1 MNTERN
7 AWESSESKM
16 QLSICTFHLQKTRP
30 FHEFYQKLT
39 EQSIRL
45 PPTLCNYVRLDVAI
59 VVLTRPHKT
68 TGRFQRLCNH
78 VIDQSVLIPDTS
90 SLDIFLIFPAITTA
104 HKLNV
109 SKTTASLMGMYCFSV
124 IGGILHSRQN
134 LHSISSH
141 NNNNNN

>member
-1 MNTERN
+1 MNTETN

-16 QLSICTFHLQKTRP
+16 QLSIYTFHLQKTCP

-68 TGRFQRLCNH
+68 TGRFQCLCNH

-109 SKTTASLMGMYCFSV
+109 SKTTVLGKHDGNVLLLSNWWHLAFKTASSV
-124 IGGILHSRQN
+124 HLQS
-134 LHSISSH
+134 
-141 NNNNNN
+141 